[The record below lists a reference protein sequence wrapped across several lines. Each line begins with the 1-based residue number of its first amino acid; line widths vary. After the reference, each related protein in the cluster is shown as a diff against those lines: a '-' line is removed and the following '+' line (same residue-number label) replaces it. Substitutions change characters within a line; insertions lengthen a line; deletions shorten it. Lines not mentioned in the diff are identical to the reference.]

1 MEESMMFLTE
11 LRENFGT
18 AGKDIRTYN
27 PVTLAYIGDCVYE
40 LVIRTLIMDQGNQ
53 AVNTMNKRKVSL
65 VKAET
70 QALMANAIQDR
81 LTEEEQS
88 VYRRGKNAKTNTMS
102 KSSTASEYHQA
113 TGMEALI
120 GYLYLTGQQT
130 RLLQVM
136 KMGLETIE
144 GGSGLWE

>member
-1 MEESMMFLTE
+1 
-11 LRENFGT
+11 
-18 AGKDIRTYN
+18 
-27 PVTLAYIGDCVYE
+27 
-40 LVIRTLIMDQGNQ
+40 MDQGNQ

-70 QALMANAIQDR
+70 QALMANAILDR